1 MNVLLYDIYGD
12 HIRDWLMGLVDYLRE
27 RGHSV
32 APASQKGP
40 GKRDA
45 AGFRQLLDGIDHLFL
60 WNGNLEHYKP
70 LRRLARERNISVTI
84 VEVGW
89 FPQRKWYH
97 LDHLGINAKSSLMTD
112 DLAWIGDEHLERLR
126 GFAGEYLQ
134 GRRWSGGGEYVLCP
148 LQLEEDTNIQEHSPF
163 KNMQAFI
170 DHVERVMFPA
180 ETVLFKAHPVA
191 AQRQYRTRTPIVRG
205 GDFLRMAQDARRV
218 VGINSTCL
226 LEAVMM
232 GVPTTALGDGFLTAH
247 QGREHKL
254 LAALVDRQIPVGS
267 TDVRRW
273 VEPYLTGSGSC
284 TRSPAIE

>member
-1 MNVLLYDIYGD
+1 VNLLIYDIYGD
-12 HIRDWLMGLVDYLRE
+12 HIRDWLMGLVGYLRE
-27 RGHSV
+27 QGHSV
-32 APASQKGP
+32 VPASQNGP
-40 GKRDA
+40 GRRDA
-45 AGFRQLLDGIDHLFL
+45 EGFRRLLDGIDHVFL
-60 WNGNLEHYKP
+60 WNGNLDHYQP
-70 LRRLARERNISVTI
+70 LRRLARERGVPVTI

-97 LDHLGINAKSSLMTD
+97 LDPLGINAKSSLMTD

-163 KNMQAFI
+163 GNMQAFI
-170 DHVERVMFPA
+170 DHVERAMFPHQ
-180 ETVLFKAHPVA
+180 TVVFKAHPVA
-191 AQRQYRTRTPIVRG
+191 AQRRYRTRTPIVRG
-205 GDFLRMAQDARRV
+205 GSFLKMAENASRI

-247 QGREHKL
+247 RGRERKL

-267 TDVRRW
+267 TDVGRW
-273 VEPYLTGSGSC
+273 VEPFLRRDQHAT
-284 TRSPAIE
+284 P